1 MTMYY
6 RTGIDAKET
15 SDLSPKAAGLV
26 VCCDPSKIQ
35 QKFTLV
41 LYESVYYRA
50 PYSGALVT
58 LFSCAVA
65 TGQRGLAGI
74 LILAA
79 RLGF

>member
-1 MTMYY
+1 MSMYY
-6 RTGIDAKET
+6 RTMHDANNSAE
-15 SDLSPKAAGLV
+15 LSSKAVGHQPYV
-26 VCCDPSKIQ
+26 SSVKIQ

-41 LYESVYYRA
+41 LSDTMYYRT
-50 PYSGALVT
+50 PHSGALVT
-58 LFSCAVA
+58 LFSYAIA